1 MKGIKSFI
9 LIDNSL
15 GGNSFNALCV
25 ATTEEGLC
33 YSRIVHYRDGKE
45 KDQLWLFNGI
55 KLEGVITHIQEYKR
69 HGFKLHSVKEF

>member
-9 LIDNSL
+9 LIDDSL
-15 GGNSFNALCV
+15 GENSFNALCV

-33 YSRIVHYRDGKE
+33 YSRIVHYRNGKE

-55 KLEGVITHIQEYKR
+55 KLEGIMTHIQEYKK
-69 HGFKLHSVKEF
+69 HGFKIHSLKEF